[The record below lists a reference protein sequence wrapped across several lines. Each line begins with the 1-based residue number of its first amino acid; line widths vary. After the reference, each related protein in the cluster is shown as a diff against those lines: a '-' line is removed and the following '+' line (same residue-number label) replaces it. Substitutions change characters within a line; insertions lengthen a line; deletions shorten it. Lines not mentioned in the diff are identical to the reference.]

1 MHTVQDDRAEAS
13 DSGVELV
20 RSLIIALPSTGR
32 SRWRQRECPDRARSA
47 LPPAIA
53 FALDT
58 LHEKPTR
65 GAPSTRSQRLTRAAR
80 CLLGSNP
87 SARCKRRASTSARRS
102 RDLSRGRGAIAFDGE
117 RSRDELDR
125 RDCFARNPIARR
137 QPTGRALSPFDRR
150 APRDCKGDGGGVRVD
165 PPSRSQR
172 HALRSLAAPG
182 GTAASPG

>member
-1 MHTVQDDRAEAS
+1 MHTVQVDRAEAS

-20 RSLIIALPSTGR
+20 RSLIVALPRTGSIALATPRVPGSSPICASAG
-32 SRWRQRECPDRARSA
+32 DRIR
-47 LPPAIA
+47 PA
-53 FALDT
+53 
-58 LHEKPTR
+58 EKPTR
-65 GAPSTRSQRLTRAAR
+65 GAPSTRSQRLARAAR